1 MMIKKKIGRD
11 TIGATFHLLI
21 IVLLHVRGLVSGLFM
36 VKVIMGMI
44 NVLMD
49 AAMVKDVSVFAKLEP
64 LLIKMQK
71 DYRVI

>member
-11 TIGATFHLLI
+11 TIRATFHLLI
-21 IVLLHVRGLVSGLFM
+21 IVLLHVWGLVSGLFM
-36 VKVIMGMI
+36 EKVIMGMI